1 MLFKTQNLGWFV
13 TQQESVDTLGLE
25 VESQGTLV
33 NKDQKGSLN
42 HKEQELGRR
51 KEQSRERMA
60 GRKRGGQEKWQGT

>member
-33 NKDQKGSLN
+33 NKIKKDP
-42 HKEQELGRR
+42 
-51 KEQSRERMA
+51 
-60 GRKRGGQEKWQGT
+60 